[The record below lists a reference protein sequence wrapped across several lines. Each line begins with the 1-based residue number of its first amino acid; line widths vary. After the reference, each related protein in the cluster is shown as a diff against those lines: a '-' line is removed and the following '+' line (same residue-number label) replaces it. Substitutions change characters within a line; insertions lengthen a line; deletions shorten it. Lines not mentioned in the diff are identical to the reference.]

1 MYFWFPKSKIHSRIH
16 TATTAQVGRPASV
29 NLFGSAGTTG
39 TDVHWPSHA
48 FPFSVC
54 PQLVLSWEMNT
65 QRLIQSADWKE
76 SNLKA
81 KVRMSQLGSEF
92 ILRQSISQYQPY
104 NISSFKRP
112 LWHFQFSAKHA
123 ISPDSCYITRHTISE
138 RHFCQTVCKPWLEYN
153 TS

>member
-1 MYFWFPKSKIHSRIH
+1 MLIVQSVHTPEYTRPQWPNLDILPQWNYAGQQAPLKQMLTGHS
-16 TATTAQVGRPASV
+16 Q
-29 NLFGSAGTTG
+29 
-39 TDVHWPSHA
+39 A
-48 FPFSVC
+48 FSFSVY
-54 PQLVLSWEMNT
+54 PQLMLSWEMNT
-65 QRLIQSADWKE
+65 QRLIRSADWKE

-92 ILRQSISQYQPY
+92 IPRQSISQYQSY

-138 RHFCQTVCKPWLEYN
+138 WQFSKTVCKPWLEY
-153 TS
+153 SMS